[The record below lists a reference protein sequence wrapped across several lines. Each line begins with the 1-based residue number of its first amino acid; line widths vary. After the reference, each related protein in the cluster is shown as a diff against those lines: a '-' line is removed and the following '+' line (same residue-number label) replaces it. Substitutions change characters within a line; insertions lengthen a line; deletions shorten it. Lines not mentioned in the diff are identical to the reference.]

1 SDPDRPARFQV
12 FEQCERRDWLPTPRK
27 QRRRQLHIDPLG
39 DPRRHDWRDRHGE
52 RDIGGSIPVSSRRNS
67 RGRLQRRL
75 LRAGGVQRFRR
86 RPERYLIPYLR
97 DPQFKAAKD
106 DLAERKAWFK
116 ALNDEARLN
125 DAWITSTPG
134 AKEVI
139 IETL

>member
-1 SDPDRPARFQV
+1 M
-12 FEQCERRDWLPTPRK
+12 
-27 QRRRQLHIDPLG
+27 
-39 DPRRHDWRDRHGE
+39 
-52 RDIGGSIPVSSRRNS
+52 
-67 RGRLQRRL
+67 
-75 LRAGGVQRFRR
+75 RAGGVQRFRR

-139 IETL
+139 IETLPTSQWPDLLWRRGYLLEELDGAERILPVAIREPMTINADGSLGIVSPGSTQATTMVVHHPGVHKTKRFTFALP